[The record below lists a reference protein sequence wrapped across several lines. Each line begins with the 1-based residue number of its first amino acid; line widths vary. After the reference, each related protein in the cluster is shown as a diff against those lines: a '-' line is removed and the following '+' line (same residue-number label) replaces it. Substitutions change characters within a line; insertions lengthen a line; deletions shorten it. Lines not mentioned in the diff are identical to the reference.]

1 MDSDEELKEFQT
13 MVHEM
18 GKNGDIFNAFKS
30 YCESVQ
36 KKCTQINAVNDSAL
50 VLRKQLDLD
59 RPGYT
64 YAPDYRDRDKS
75 VCNDILEILRS
86 IQEVTSQTINSV
98 MMYASTEKGDE
109 DGQERS

>member
-1 MDSDEELKEFQT
+1 MDSDEELKEYQT
-13 MVHEM
+13 RVHEM
-18 GKNGDIFNAFKS
+18 SKNGDIFNAFKD
-30 YCESVQ
+30 YCETVR

-59 RPGYT
+59 RPEYT

-75 VCNDILEILRS
+75 ICTDLVNILRS

-98 MMYASTEKGDE
+98 MMYTSVEENGD
-109 DGQERS
+109 

>member
-1 MDSDEELKEFQT
+1 MN
-13 MVHEM
+13 
-18 GKNGDIFNAFKS
+18 KNVEIFNVFKS
-30 YCESVQ
+30 YCEMVQ

-59 RPGYT
+59 RPEYT

-75 VCNDILEILRS
+75 VCNDILEILRN

-98 MMYASTEKGDE
+98 MMYASMEGNEDE
-109 DGQERS
+109 

>member
-1 MDSDEELKEFQT
+1 MDTVEDFLGGVRK
-13 MVHEM
+13 MN
-18 GKNGDIFNAFKS
+18 KNVEIFNVFKS
-30 YCESVQ
+30 YCETVQ

-59 RPGYT
+59 RPEYT

-75 VCNDILEILRS
+75 ICTDLVNILRS
-86 IQEVTSQTINSV
+86 IQEITSQTINSV
-98 MMYASTEKGDE
+98 IMYASTEEGDE

>member
-1 MDSDEELKEFQT
+1 MS
-13 MVHEM
+13 
-18 GKNGDIFNAFKS
+18 KNGDIFNAFKS
-30 YCESVQ
+30 YCETVQ

-59 RPGYT
+59 RPEYT

-75 VCNDILEILRS
+75 VCNDLLEILRN

-98 MMYASTEKGDE
+98 MMYTSMEGGKSE
-109 DGQERS
+109 

>member
-13 MVHEM
+13 RVHEM

-30 YCESVQ
+30 YCEAVQ

-59 RPGYT
+59 RPEYT

-98 MMYASTEKGDE
+98 MMYASTEEGDE
-109 DGQERS
+109 DE